1 MNTIGVC
8 VRQIN
13 RLFLVFVW
21 RQWLIVAVL
30 LFPQIIL
37 LPNSQGEDPFR
48 LSALMLDKV
57 EKKYGTASKQRLEAW
72 QVLLSSDKNIDDLK
86 KIKLVND
93 FFNQQIVFV
102 SDAQNW
108 GVEDYWATPVEMLAK
123 GRGDCEDF
131 AIAKYFSL
139 LALGLA
145 ENKLRITYVQA
156 SGFGPNNLAHMVLSY
171 YPKPAEMPFI
181 LDNLI
186 PEIRQAALR
195 PDLTPVYSF
204 NGQGLWLAKD
214 RSNGNASARKNNIGF
229 WSKLMSRRGHEFDD

>member
-1 MNTIGVC
+1 MWQFNKSFRYFT
-8 VRQIN
+8 
-13 RLFLVFVW
+13 W
-21 RQWLIVAVL
+21 RQCLLVVAL
-30 LFPQIIL
+30 LLPQIIL
-37 LPNSQGEDPFR
+37 LSDSQGGDPYR
-48 LSALMLDKV
+48 LSPQMLDKV
-57 EKKYGTASKQRLEAW
+57 DKKYGAASKQRLEAW
-72 QVLLSSDKNIDDLK
+72 QELLASDKKTDDLK

-93 FFNQQIVFV
+93 FFNQQIMFV

-108 GVEDYWATPVEMLAK
+108 GVEDYWATPIEMLAK

-139 LALGLA
+139 LALGVA

-156 SGFGPNNLAHMVLSY
+156 SGFGPSNLAHMVLTY
-171 YPKPAEMPFI
+171 YPTPAEIPLV

-195 PDLTPVYSF
+195 PDLTPIYSF

-214 RSNGNASARKNNIGF
+214 RSSGNAKARKNNIGF
-229 WSKLMSRRGHEFDD
+229 WSQLMSRRGHELDD

>member
-1 MNTIGVC
+1 MW
-8 VRQIN
+8 QFN
-13 RLFLVFVW
+13 RLSRYFTW
-21 RQWLIVAVL
+21 RQWLVVAAL
-30 LFPQIIL
+30 LLPQIIL
-37 LPNSQGEDPFR
+37 LSDIQGGDPFR
-48 LSALMLDKV
+48 LSPQMLDKV
-57 EKKYGTASKQRLEAW
+57 DKKYGAASKQRLEAW
-72 QVLLSSDKNIDDLK
+72 QVLLSSDKKMDDLK
-86 KIKLVND
+86 KLKLVND
-93 FFNQQIVFV
+93 FFNQQIMFV

-171 YPKPAEMPFI
+171 YPRPAEMPLI

-195 PDLTPVYSF
+195 PDLIPIYSF

-214 RSNGNASARKNNIGF
+214 RSNGNARKNNIGF
-229 WSKLMSRRGHEFDD
+229 WSQLMSRRGHELDD